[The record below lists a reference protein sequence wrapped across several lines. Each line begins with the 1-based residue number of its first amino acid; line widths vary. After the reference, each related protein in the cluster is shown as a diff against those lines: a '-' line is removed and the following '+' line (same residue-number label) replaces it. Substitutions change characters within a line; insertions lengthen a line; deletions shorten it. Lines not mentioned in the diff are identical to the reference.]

1 MDNNIEEKVKHIHL
15 IAKFCKDIGL
25 EIESGMNQ
33 TRLNVYID
41 ILKEKFV
48 VTDSDKNIKFDLS
61 DSLRVMQEL
70 ENQNLQVMPLK
81 VHTELV
87 GKGLNNG

>member
-1 MDNNIEEKVKHIHL
+1 MDNIEEKVRHIRL

-41 ILKEKFV
+41 ILR
-48 VTDSDKNIKFDLS
+48 DKYIVADLDNNIKFDLS

-70 ENQNLQVMPLK
+70 ENQNLRVMPLK
-81 VHTELV
+81 VHTDLV
-87 GKGLNNG
+87 GRELKDG